1 MARAWAV
8 CFARCCAARHSWKLR
23 CVACSSTPSLPLDN
37 SSTFNPG
44 TRYASA
50 PPSPAKGANFTIT
63 VNGNCPA
70 DVTTATYDATGT
82 FAGIPVLKV
91 LGNSGCGDTD
101 FPVGGA
107 LNLGHMY
114 IGGVTCPVKGGA
126 AMVLDNKAFISK
138 LAPPG
143 TLKSSL
149 TTYDQ
154 DKKPLFKILLD
165 VTS

>member
-1 MARAWAV
+1 M
-8 CFARCCAARHSWKLR
+8 FARSTLALLALAA
-23 CVACSSTPSLPLDN
+23 VVTASSVTCTLDTTVGTCTGTCTATPS
-37 SSTFNPG
+37 
-44 TRYASA
+44 A
-50 PPSPAKGANFTIT
+50 PVKGANFTIT
-63 VNGNCPA
+63 AEGNCA
-70 DVTTATYDATGT
+70 EDVTSATYDVHGT
-82 FAGIPVLKV
+82 FAGIPVLTVK
-91 LGNSGCGDTD
+91 GNDACSATD

-114 IGGVTCPVKGGA
+114 IGGVACPVTGGA
-126 AMVLDNKAFISK
+126 AIVLDNKAFISK

-165 VTS
+165 VTSSL

>member
-1 MARAWAV
+1 MLA
-8 CFARCCAARHSWKLR
+8 CAAAVAAADVTVKCSVDAASLAASGCSGT
-23 CVACSSTPSLPLDN
+23 CVT
-37 SSTFNPG
+37 
-44 TRYASA
+44 A

-91 LGNSGCGDTD
+91 LGNPGCGDTD

-114 IGGVTCPVKGGA
+114 IGGVACPVKGGA
-126 AMVLDNKAFISK
+126 ALVLDNKAFISK

-165 VTS
+165 VTSSLSE